1 MEGRRMFGI
10 CISRRYICAKG
21 QKSRKKKNIYI
32 YGISYKKG
40 KRAACHQISFYL
52 AFWSSAST
60 RPTFTSS
67 ITKPK
72 LLFSFLFPSPHGVL
86 KERQPTDV
94 KYNKQNRTDSI
105 ESYYSTEEHTVQS
118 KSGKIVDEYVYLQE
132 RKRSREKAT
141 KKNKIK

>member
-1 MEGRRMFGI
+1 MRRGVDGRKEDVWHLHIETIHLCKRVEI
-10 CISRRYICAKG
+10 P
-21 QKSRKKKNIYI
+21 KKKNIYI

-105 ESYYSTEEHTVQS
+105 ESYYSTEEHTV
-118 KSGKIVDEYVYLQE
+118 
-132 RKRSREKAT
+132 
-141 KKNKIK
+141 